1 MDGRRPGFNM
11 FQPCS
16 DISHWSGSRWGS
28 ARVKSAILSLGW
40 LMAVLFFNSSP
51 PPSQAFGTRMLQNAF
66 AHGGQ
71 MWATIRQS
79 PFMTEHLDC
88 NVPAESTFV
97 RFCSGYKPAT
107 AISVGR
113 WPHLAGSPCI
123 LQWFRHPIFQK
134 FLPLPE
140 HNPKKYVAN
149 QTDCPEWSDRPRPK
163 IPHSKSHCTSLPGKL
178 RSCTFAVGISCSE
191 SLPKRMFSPQRA
203 DPSIRNSCRRRV
215 PKVPKFTCRHKS
227 LKGSKL
233 S

>member
-1 MDGRRPGFNM
+1 
-11 FQPCS
+11 
-16 DISHWSGSRWGS
+16 
-28 ARVKSAILSLGW
+28 
-40 LMAVLFFNSSP
+40 
-51 PPSQAFGTRMLQNAF
+51 MLQNAF

-88 NVPAESTFV
+88 NVPAESRGSALVTNLPQQS
-97 RFCSGYKPAT
+97 RWGGGPILQAPLASCSGS
-107 AISVGR
+107 AIPSSKIPTIAR
-113 WPHLAGSPCI
+113 TQP
-123 LQWFRHPIFQK
+123 QK
-134 FLPLPE
+134 ICG
-140 HNPKKYVAN
+140 KS
-149 QTDCPEWSDRPRPK
+149 TDCPEWSDRPRPK